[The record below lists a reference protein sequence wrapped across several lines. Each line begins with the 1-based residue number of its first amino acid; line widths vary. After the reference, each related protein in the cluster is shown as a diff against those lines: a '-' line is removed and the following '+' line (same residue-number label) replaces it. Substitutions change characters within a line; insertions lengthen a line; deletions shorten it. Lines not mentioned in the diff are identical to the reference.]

1 MSCLVITEATP
12 PIIMLDNVT
21 IFINLRKFD
30 FPVNISL
37 VAINKIIIRVK
48 NINTFFKSIENSIT

>member
-1 MSCLVITEATP
+1 MP
-12 PIIMLDNVT
+12 PIIILDNVT

-30 FPVNISL
+30 LLVSISL
-37 VAINKIIIRVK
+37 VVINKIMIRVK